1 MSLANS
7 IFLYNIYFSLMKKL
21 ITILYLLPSMFINAQ
36 VIDWD
41 NFNEKTM
48 NEVMFSQMNDYTKS
62 NGFYSIIRMS
72 VGQQKIYRCIKKN
85 NEKLP
90 MDGLNARI
98 NVKVLRKYDS
108 KIISRTNLVGNVG
121 LLDSISGKN
130 IKTYEDIAIRCITD
144 WTNSENIIFTMWS
157 QTGEAITFYN
167 KKTGTV
173 YLFFAFLI

>member
-21 ITILYLLPSMFINAQ
+21 ITILCLLPSMLIKAQ

-48 NEVMFSQMNDYTKS
+48 NDVMFNQMNDYAKN
-62 NGFYSIIRMS
+62 NGTYSTIRMS
-72 VGQQKIYRCIKKN
+72 VGQQEIYRCIKKN

-90 MDGLNARI
+90 LDDLNTRI

-121 LLDSISGKN
+121 LLDSISCKN
-130 IKTYEDIAIRCITD
+130 IKTYEDIAYRGITN
-144 WTNSENIIFTMWS
+144 WTNSENIIFMRWS
-157 QTGEAITFYN
+157 QIGEGITYYN
-167 KKTGTV
+167 KKTETV

>member
-1 MSLANS
+1 
-7 IFLYNIYFSLMKKL
+7 MKKL
-21 ITILYLLPSMFINAQ
+21 ITILCLLPSMLINAQ

-48 NEVMFSQMNDYTKS
+48 NDVMFNQMNDYTKS

-85 NEKLP
+85 NEKLWL
-90 MDGLNARI
+90 DDLNTII

-108 KIISRTNLVGNVG
+108 KIISHTNLIGNVG
-121 LLDSISGKN
+121 LLDSVSFEN
-130 IKTYEDIAIRCITD
+130 VKTYEDIAIKCITD
-144 WTNSENIIFTMWS
+144 WTNSENIIFMMWS